1 MSNKIVPKDELVNFV
16 GTKVEPT
23 AWYEVTQE
31 RINEFAHCTGDD
43 YFMHVD
49 PEKAKKTDMGGTIAH
64 GLLTLGLT
72 PYIMANFPV
81 PENMPHGFNY
91 GYDKIRFLAPVHTG
105 KRVRIHG
112 EVKDVI
118 WKDEHNCKFITAL
131 TVEIEGE
138 EKPALYCEWILY
150 YETED

>member
-1 MSNKIVPKDELVNFV
+1 MANLVVPKEELVNFI
-16 GTKVEPT
+16 GKKVEPT
-23 AWYEVTQE
+23 GWYEVTQD

-81 PENMPHGFNY
+81 PKNMPHGFNY

-112 EVKDVI
+112 EVKDVQ
-118 WKDEHNCKFITAL
+118 WKDEHDCKFITAL

-138 EKPALYCEWILY
+138 EKPALYAEWILY
-150 YETED
+150 YETTD